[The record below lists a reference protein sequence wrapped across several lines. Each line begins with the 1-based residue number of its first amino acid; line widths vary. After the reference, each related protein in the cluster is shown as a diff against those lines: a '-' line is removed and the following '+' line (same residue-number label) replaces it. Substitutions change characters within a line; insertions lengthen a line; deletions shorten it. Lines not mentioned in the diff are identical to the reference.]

1 MDDRKKGCA
10 RPPAC
15 RCKTMRRPLNIV
27 SVLSAFSLLSL
38 PQATAQPLRQSLTLY
53 GGPATHQFV
62 SHIVQGNFDIDGAM
76 LGLAYDRRVSDLGGG
91 FSLEAEA
98 QAVLFIANPTS
109 SAVAAGLGVRYDT
122 SHWTSR
128 PSSLAFH
135 TGPSYADEPARNEGR
150 SERFLEYVAVE
161 FALENINQS
170 RWDGVVRVFHRSGAF
185 GLYGND
191 ADTGSMLG
199 IGIRRR
205 F

>member
-1 MDDRKKGCA
+1 
-10 RPPAC
+10 
-15 RCKTMRRPLNIV
+15 MRRLLNIV
-27 SVLSAFSLLSL
+27 SILSAFAFFAV
-38 PQATAQPLRQSLTLY
+38 PHAIAQPLRQSLTLY

-62 SHIVQGNFDIDGAM
+62 SHIIQGNFDIDGAM
-76 LGLAYDRRVSDLGGG
+76 LGLAYDRWVSDLGGA

-98 QAVLFIANPTS
+98 QAVFFIANPTS
-109 SAVAAGLGVRYDT
+109 SAVAGGLGVRYDT
-122 SHWTSR
+122 SHWTSH

-135 TGPSYADEPARNEGR
+135 TGPSYADEPARNEGH
-150 SERFLEYVAVE
+150 SEHFLEYVAIE

-170 RWDGVVRVFHRSGAF
+170 QWDGVIRVFHRSGAF